1 MFILFIVI
9 KIILCVG
16 PRFTKLTHTKHV
28 VMDFDKFNILN
39 TACKMCSQV
48 IYENLLLSVTPTIS
62 SLMMGVSS
70 PGEHFCFRIPMG
82 DGSFTQLS
90 VSVPPDAMGNRG
102 PPQDASPVPECIETA
117 LVGPD
122 GRLVYIEGLGYSD
135 IRRFY
140 GDRTYRDAIPD
151 LEAEILRLLPYA
163 RGEVEI
169 PEEYPDSEDSG

>member
-1 MFILFIVI
+1 
-9 KIILCVG
+9 
-16 PRFTKLTHTKHV
+16 
-28 VMDFDKFNILN
+28 MDFASFYRL
-39 TACKMCSQV
+39 TAICSLASQD
-48 IYENLLLSVTPTIS
+48 IYERLLRSIIPAIS
-62 SLMMGVSS
+62 GLMMGVSS